1 MTDSNVETEDAPKK
15 ASKLPLI
22 IGLVLALVGGG
33 GGFFAVYSGM
43 LFGSEPASTASA
55 ETVETSKDALP
66 DVGYVALAPFIV
78 SLTSDGPASLLRFA
92 AQLEVPHEH
101 LDEVER
107 VKPRI
112 IDVLNGYLRALSA
125 EDIESPDALVKLRAQ
140 MLRRVQ
146 IVTGSERVSDLLVM
160 EFVLS

>member
-1 MTDSNVETEDAPKK
+1 MTDTNVETEETPKK

-22 IGLVLALVGGG
+22 IGLALALIGGG
-33 GGFFAVYSGM
+33 GGFYAVYSGM
-43 LFGSEPASTASA
+43 LFGSEPAAAEATAESENA
-55 ETVETSKDALP
+55 PDALP
-66 DVGYVALAPFIV
+66 DVGYVALSPFIV

-92 AQLEVPHEH
+92 AQLEVPKEH
-101 LDEVER
+101 LEEVER

-112 IDVLNGYLRALSA
+112 VDVLNGYLRALSA
-125 EDIESPDALVKLRAQ
+125 EDIESPDALVQLRAQ

-146 IVTGSERVSDLLVM
+146 IVTGSERVLDLLVM